1 MRRKRWFHV
10 IALTL
15 GLAAVDVVLFS
26 KSLVGLSFTSE
37 NILVSALAFT
47 AVAANVLVGGIG
59 YYNLLFK
66 PVEPMKLYKRN
77 ELNEP
82 KDYFA
87 ALEKAY
93 DKRVF
98 NSYVDRANE
107 QLRRF
112 ESKSEALTTLL
123 LQSFSPEE
131 MSFQHFNN
139 VLGSV
144 KKLFLGNLKKMINR
158 IVIFD
163 EEDFEKTSN
172 LLLDNVQN
180 YEDRQRIQSK
190 VEVYNEHIAFVD
202 KMLNDNDDILIKMD
216 KLLLEISKL
225 DGLQDDDFDNLLAVQ
240 EINELISNMKYY
252 KQ

>member
-1 MRRKRWFHV
+1 MKWKRWLRA
-10 IALTL
+10 IALVL
-15 GLAAVDVVLFS
+15 GLVAADVLI
-26 KSLVGLSFTSE
+26 LGVGLAL
-37 NILVSALAFT
+37 IGGGLLAAALAGT
-47 AVAANVLVGGIG
+47 VVAANLLIGGIG
-59 YYNLLFK
+59 CYKLFK
-66 PVEPMKLYKRN
+66 PAEPMKLYNRS
-77 ELNEP
+77 ELAEP
-82 KDYFA
+82 KDYVA
-87 ALEKAY
+87 ALQKAY
-93 DKRVF
+93 EKKVF
-98 NSYVDRANE
+98 TSYIDRASE

-112 ESKSEALTTLL
+112 ESKSESLTTLL

-163 EEDFEKTSN
+163 EDDFEKTSH
-172 LLLDNVQN
+172 LLLESVQS
-180 YEDRQRIQSK
+180 YEDQQRIQSK

-202 KMLNDNDDILIKMD
+202 TMLNNNDDILIKMD

-225 DGLQDDDFDNLLAVQ
+225 DGLQGNDFDNLLAVR
-240 EINELISNMKYY
+240 EINELIDNVKYY